1 MHQKFCSTG
10 INYFGVVRFLN
21 PFPLFYSFYVSHI
34 GRRKRNVWIFR
45 LHRHWNLKWLKH
57 FSPNKFCYQSPYR
70 SVMTDFSYYI
80 MVKPYDSF
88 FFFVI
93 QPFISVLLGIKKI
106 VLAWTSFCLLY
117 DTRTQN
123 GYWTQSIFISCFTMF
138 MLHYLPVLWGI
149 SLEWY
154 SSSYW
159 INYIEFAK
167 FRAIIPHLILI
178 DFFLWL
184 WATECY
190 QRTDFDLV

>member
-88 FFFVI
+88 FFCYSTIHF
-93 QPFISVLLGIKKI
+93 SAAWHKKDC
-106 VLAWTSFCLLY
+106 SCLDEFL
-117 DTRTQN
+117 
-123 GYWTQSIFISCFTMF
+123 FA
-138 MLHYLPVLWGI
+138 LWHTHTK
-149 SLEWY
+149 
-154 SSSYW
+154 W
-159 INYIEFAK
+159 ILNAVYF
-167 FRAIIPHLILI
+167 
-178 DFFLWL
+178 
-184 WATECY
+184 Y
-190 QRTDFDLV
+190 

>member
-1 MHQKFCSTG
+1 M
-10 INYFGVVRFLN
+10 IEAFLSKQVLLSITIQISDDW
-21 PFPLFYSFYVSHI
+21 FQL
-34 GRRKRNVWIFR
+34 
-45 LHRHWNLKWLKH
+45 LHHGKTIW
-57 FSPNKFCYQSPYR
+57 F
-70 SVMTDFSYYI
+70 I
-80 MVKPYDSF
+80 

>member
-45 LHRHWNLKWLKH
+45 LHMHWNLKWLKH

-88 FFFVI
+88 FLLSNHLFQCCLAYKRLF
-93 QPFISVLLGIKKI
+93 LLGRVFVCFMTHAHKMDTERSLFLLA
-106 VLAWTSFCLLY
+106 VLPCLCSIICQCYGEFHSSDTRVRIESTISNLQNSGLLY
-117 DTRTQN
+117 PT
-123 GYWTQSIFISCFTMF
+123 WSWSIFSCDYEQ
-138 MLHYLPVLWGI
+138 L
-149 SLEWY
+149 
-154 SSSYW
+154 
-159 INYIEFAK
+159 N
-167 FRAIIPHLILI
+167 AIKWLTLI
-178 DFFLWL
+178 
-184 WATECY
+184 
-190 QRTDFDLV
+190 